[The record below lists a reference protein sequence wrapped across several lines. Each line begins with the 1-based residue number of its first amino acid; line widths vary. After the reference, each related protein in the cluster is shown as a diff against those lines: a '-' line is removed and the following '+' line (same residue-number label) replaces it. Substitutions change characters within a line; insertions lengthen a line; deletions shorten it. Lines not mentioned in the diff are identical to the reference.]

1 VRLVLYT
8 GKGGVGKTTTAAA
21 TAACAAARG
30 RRTLVASADAA
41 HSLGD
46 VFERRLGPKPTRVA
60 KCLDAIEIDA
70 RVEMLRHW
78 GRIRE
83 FLVAMFE
90 YHGIDAV
97 VAEELA
103 LLPGAEEIT
112 TLLAVE
118 EYAKSGGYEFVV
130 VDCAPTDATLRL
142 VTLPDIAHRFLRILL
157 PLMAA
162 ASGVAT
168 PLARRL
174 VSVPLP
180 DSRVFREADEL
191 LYRQL
196 SALQKRLIAP
206 ATSVRMVVTPERM
219 VIDEARRA
227 HTDLA
232 LFEIG
237 CDSVIMNRLLPRAAA
252 DEDFFRDWYR
262 LQEERRAEVAALF
275 APLPVLAAPLA
286 EDEVTGLAQLT
297 AHGEGIF
304 GDIAPDALLSEAP
317 RVRFVRE
324 GSEYFAIVPLP
335 NADPQ
340 QLDVVKVDDELT
352 VTTGA
357 RRRSLKLPRRFVP
370 LRLAAARL
378 DGPTM
383 KVAFSREAPAAGAV

>member
-30 RRTLVASADAA
+30 RRTLVASADSA

-46 VFERRLGPKPTRVA
+46 VLECRLGPRPKQVGPG
-60 KCLDAIEIDA
+60 LDAIEIDA

-83 FLVAMFE
+83 YLVSMFE

-130 VDCAPTDATLRL
+130 IDCAPTDSTLRL
-142 VTLPDIAHRFLRILL
+142 VTLPDIAHRFLRILI
-157 PLMAA
+157 PVMAVV
-162 ASGVAT
+162 SGVAT

-174 VSVPLP
+174 VSAPLP
-180 DSRVFREADEL
+180 DSKVFRDVDAL
-191 LYRQL
+191 LYRRL
-196 SALQKRLIAP
+196 TALQKRLTDP

-232 LFEIG
+232 LFEVG
-237 CDSVIMNRLLPRAAA
+237 CDAVVMNRLLPEAAA
-252 DEDFFRDWYR
+252 SEDFFQSWYR
-262 LQEERRAEVAALF
+262 LQEDRRHEVAGLF
-275 APLPVLAAPLA
+275 APVPMLTAPLA
-286 EDEVTGLAQLT
+286 EDEVTGIEQLT
-297 AHGEGIF
+297 AHGERIF
-304 GDIAPDALLSEAP
+304 ADVAPDALLSEAP
-317 RVRFVRE
+317 RVRFTRS
-324 GSEYFAIVPLP
+324 GADYLAIVPLP

-340 QLDVVKVDDELT
+340 HLDVVKVADELT
-352 VTTGA
+352 ITTGS
-357 RRRSLKLPRRFVP
+357 RRRSLKLPRRFAS
-370 LRLAAARL
+370 LHLAAARL
-378 DGPTM
+378 DGPSM
-383 KVAFSREAPAAGAV
+383 EVAFSREAPVGEAG